1 MVCLG
6 VADEMWIA
14 QSFCACDMSF
24 VASLTRW
31 NTLYEASRT
40 LFGGKGKGLNIV

>member
-1 MVCLG
+1 MVHLG

-31 NTLYEASRT
+31 NTLYEVLQA
-40 LFGGKGKGLNIV
+40 LPGGKGLNIV